1 MNEPIGQFVDT
12 VAAQWW
18 LWAAAAVILG
28 DQILRAAS
36 AGYRSATD
44 RLLRPGTRGALA
56 LAAAVVVSLGAG
68 FVAFKDAR
76 AKLADTET
84 RLADTEKKLAEAVV
98 LRPELKVLD
107 TTTERFPDGT
117 YKISKLVEIVS
128 RFPPSSLHIAVT
140 AKGITELKIEPQS
153 KRGMMIHG
161 PSAQNGDTITDRIQ
175 GPAGKYLLVI
185 RSASAD
191 VTLTHRFE

>member
-1 MNEPIGQFVDT
+1 MNETMGQFLDT

-18 LWAAAAVILG
+18 LWAAVVVILG

-44 RLLRPGTRGALA
+44 RVLRPGLRGGLA
-56 LAAAVVVSLGAG
+56 LAVAVVVALAAG

-76 AKLADTET
+76 GRLADSET

-107 TTTERFPDGT
+107 TITERSPDGT

-128 RFPPSSLHIAVT
+128 RFPPSSLHLTVT
-140 AKGITELKIEPQS
+140 AKGISELKIEPQS

-185 RSASAD
+185 RSTSAD